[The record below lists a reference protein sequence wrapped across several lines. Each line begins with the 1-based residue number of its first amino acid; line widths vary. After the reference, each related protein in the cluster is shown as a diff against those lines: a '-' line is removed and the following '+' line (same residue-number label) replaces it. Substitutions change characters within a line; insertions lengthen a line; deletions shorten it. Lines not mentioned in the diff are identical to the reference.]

1 MDCSPMRKTAEQIEA
16 LRQEVVL
23 LWQQGTLTITEIA
36 QRLKVSRK
44 FVYTTLERFHHDNGN
59 PFIDKRRGNSRPPV
73 YQDLNQVV
81 WQIRSEHPDWGPIM
95 ICHHL
100 EKHREQYG
108 LTQVPTPARVAL
120 AIRELGLARKPVGP
134 KDKRLYPD
142 PDSRPDQPGTIT
154 IDLWGP
160 WRCRATKLYLV
171 TAMDRYSRMAVAAPA
186 TSLQFG
192 QEVAPGVS
200 VNSWIH
206 AISLAVKY
214 LLPPGVH
221 PKTLYIDN
229 GVGLV
234 PVLGTM
240 TKALKYA
247 LSIFPRVVF
256 IPPAQP
262 WRNGRL
268 ERFHWTLER
277 EYFARERPSLLA
289 GALEGLV
296 EYLNWYNRER
306 PHTSL
311 AFVPP
316 VAKLGGDPSLL
327 PLISLQ
333 ALTTPVQVGDDL
345 TPIGHVEA
353 IRMVEDKG
361 RLTLFQECDTIYLP
375 DVLAGQYV
383 RVQLF
388 LNGTGRVLWQRKKG
402 DEPIVV
408 ADLMHHLG
416 KRGHGFV
423 TQLIPREFGYDVPG
437 NARLD
442 SYAYE
447 QAKLRRYKKAPVTE
461 GDTG

>member
-1 MDCSPMRKTAEQIEA
+1 MRKTAEQIEA
-16 LRQEVVL
+16 LRQEAVC

-36 QRLKVSRK
+36 ARLGVTRK
-44 FVYTTLERFHHDNGN
+44 FVYTTLQRFHEDKEN
-59 PFIDKRRGNSRPPV
+59 PFHDKRRGNGRPPL
-73 YQDLNQVV
+73 YENLNQVV
-81 WQIRSEHPDWGPIM
+81 WAIRSEHPDWGPIM

-100 EKHREQYG
+100 EKHLADYG
-108 LTQVPTPARVAL
+108 LTQVPTPGTVAI
-120 AIRELGLARKPVGP
+120 AIRELGLARKQVGP

-142 PDSRPDQPGTIT
+142 PDARPDQPGTIT
-154 IDLWGP
+154 VDLWGP
-160 WRCRATKLYLV
+160 WRCRAAKLYLV
-171 TAMDRYSRMAVAAPA
+171 TAMDRYSRMAVCAPA
-186 TSLQFG
+186 SSLQFG
-192 QEVAPGVS
+192 QEIAPGVS
-200 VNSWIH
+200 VNSWIN
-206 AISLAVKY
+206 AIALAIKY
-214 LLPPGVH
+214 LLPPGVT
-221 PKTLYIDN
+221 PKTLYVDN

-234 PVLGTM
+234 PVLGVM

-268 ERFHWTLER
+268 ERFHWTMER
-277 EYFARERPSLLA
+277 EYFARERPSLMSE
-289 GALEGLV
+289 ALNGLV
-296 EYLNWYNRER
+296 DYLNWYNRER

-311 AFVPP
+311 GFVPP
-316 VAKLGGDPSLL
+316 VAKLGCDPSLI
-327 PLISLQ
+327 PLIGLQ

-345 TPIGHVEA
+345 NPIGVVEA

-361 RLTLFQECDTIYLP
+361 RLCLFQEADTIYLP

-388 LNGTGRVLWQRKKG
+388 MNGTGRVLWQRKKA

-408 ADLMHHLG
+408 ADLVHHLG
-416 KRGHGFV
+416 KKGHGFV

-447 QAKLRRYKKAPVTE
+447 QAKLRRYKKAPASD
-461 GDTG
+461 GDSG